1 MLVLILQH
9 LYTDEPILLTFLQ
22 CGCPTLGSFL
32 PLFLLMKGVLEAVFF
47 LAAGR
52 LQHFFSF
59 PFFVFPS
66 EKYTCVSVVC
76 SNSQKLLM
84 VTVASLASTEIMNLM
99 TNSKY
104 LYCVKPLSDMRL
116 YFGWHCWCLLR
127 VVNETHCTS
136 GSWVR
141 RLPYHVVHLF
151 LSPEYE
157 CACTYCFIILWL
169 LWAKT
174 LKSVHHELDCC
185 SLCTGQC
192 ESLLKNMQM

>member
-1 MLVLILQH
+1 MLILQR
-9 LYTDEPILLTFLQ
+9 LYTNEPIFLTFLQ

-32 PLFLLMKGVLEAVFF
+32 SSFLLTKRVLEAVFF

-52 LQHFFSF
+52 LQNFFSF

-66 EKYTCVSVVC
+66 EKYTYVSVVC

-116 YFGWHCWCLLR
+116 YVG
-127 VVNETHCTS
+127 
-136 GSWVR
+136 
-141 RLPYHVVHLF
+141 
-151 LSPEYE
+151 
-157 CACTYCFIILWL
+157 
-169 LWAKT
+169 
-174 LKSVHHELDCC
+174 
-185 SLCTGQC
+185 
-192 ESLLKNMQM
+192 